1 MEPNSRK
8 LTTSSSSTPDS
19 GCPKNEPKTS
29 GATEAAV
36 VITNNNNDDTNEKDS
51 DQENLK
57 ENGQQQW
64 PPMSF
69 SPAESL
75 DSDVTLVSSSI
86 APKTDEMENLT
97 VNIPISTTSQDL
109 FELGASTRRGSHNEK
124 LEKIL

>member
-1 MEPNSRK
+1 MSSYLVEPSSRK

-29 GATEAAV
+29 GATEVAV
-36 VITNNNNDDTNEKDS
+36 VTTNNDTNGKDS
-51 DQENLK
+51 TDQENVK

-86 APKTDEMENLT
+86 APKAKNEMENLT
-97 VNIPISTTSQDL
+97 VINITITVSQDL
-109 FELGASTRRGSHNEK
+109 FEFGASAIIG
-124 LEKIL
+124 L

>member
-1 MEPNSRK
+1 MEPSSRK

-29 GATEAAV
+29 SVTTEAPV
-36 VITNNNNDDTNEKDS
+36 VIANNDTNEKYS

-57 ENGQQQW
+57 EHGQQW

-86 APKTDEMENLT
+86 APKADEMENLT
-97 VNIPISTTSQDL
+97 VNVPICTT
-109 FELGASTRRGSHNEK
+109 
-124 LEKIL
+124 